1 MKDNNNPLLG
11 EKFPSAQNEDP
22 YIFPFDSGLEGAFSY
37 YVGHI
42 VGYIC
47 IIHGPVGMSLFI

>member
-1 MKDNNNPLLG
+1 MG
-11 EKFPSAQNEDP
+11 EKFPSAQNQVP
-22 YIFPFDSGLEGAFSY
+22 YVFPLDSGLEGAFSCS
-37 YVGHI
+37 VGHM